1 MKKNVLLLL
10 SVLLWGISSSFAQS
24 KAVTGQITSAEDGSS
39 LPGVSVMVKGSTK
52 GTQTNADGK
61 YRLEN
66 VSSGDILVFTFVGFN
81 PVEETVGSRSII
93 NLALSASESMLDQ
106 LVVVGY
112 GTQKRQEFTGSASTI
127 KGSTIA
133 ERPVQ
138 SFVQGLTGQ
147 ASGVN
152 IIQPNGLLNNPPV
165 IRVRGLSSLSLSS
178 FPLIVV
184 DGIPISTGDV
194 SSNASANN
202 PLGDINPA
210 DIESIDVLKDAAS
223 AAIYG
228 SRAAAGVL
236 LITTKKGKAG
246 KAKFSL
252 DTWAGV
258 SNAVRLPDVL
268 NAQQY
273 MDHKNAA
280 IANALQFNPNAV
292 SASQRNEKNQ
302 SFLPNYDA
310 NGNLIDTDWY
320 DVVYRTGFSQNY
332 NATLQGG
339 SEKTTYY
346 FSAGYTNQ
354 DGFLKA
360 NNFQRKSGR
369 LNLSHEA
376 TRWLKLNMN
385 INYINS
391 LNNAPNSGSY
401 TGGAFATSGL
411 GRIAVAQVP
420 NLPAYTADGSYNLEN
435 NTVGRMNNLLPA
447 QFPNPAVLVDLDKNS
462 SETARFFTNLGAD
475 IRLMEGLNFKT
486 SYSWDNRNTEN
497 AQFWNPYS
505 GDGWSYEGFA
515 YNQNIKSAN
524 WNWINTLSYSKTLA
538 EKHNL
543 NLVVGSDA
551 QRTRTTSWGINRQTL
566 ADYFFDN
573 IQGNYGTNLAAG
585 NGISQISFL
594 AYLASLN
601 YNFGGKY
608 FISANFRRD
617 GNSQLSA
624 ANRWGNFGG
633 ASAGWTVSEE
643 EFFKNSGLANTV
655 SNLRIKASWG
665 KVGNGNMP
673 NAYGSFSLFSS
684 GIYGDVP
691 LLRYSQA
698 GNSNLKWETSE
709 QTNIG
714 LDLGLFNDKI
724 NIEANYYNKD
734 INNMILAVQQAPSKG
749 IPGNEI
755 LANVGSMYNRGIELS
770 ISATPV
776 SKGNFS
782 WHTTLNFS
790 TNKNMVTAL
799 VTDDSQLLQ
808 TTSSL
813 ELSSITK
820 VGYSAA
826 QIYGVK
832 TAGVNPENG
841 RRIFLTKDGK
851 QVQYQHLGGANA
863 WTYLDGTPTT
873 SVASQLQIL
882 GGTIPT
888 WYGGFNN
895 SFAYKNFDLALNF
908 TYSGGNYIYNGSRA
922 GLLDQRVWNNSVDVL
937 NSWKTPGQV
946 TDIPRAIYGDN
957 VSNGS
962 AFLID
967 ANVEKGDFLRLQNV
981 TLGYK
986 LPALF
991 GNSGISNLRVYGQ
1004 VNNAFLITKY
1014 TGVDPEIS
1022 TNGNNNLSSGVE
1034 RNSIPQ
1040 GRQFTFGLNIGF

>member
-10 SVLLWGISSSFAQS
+10 AMLLFNLGATYAQTRTVSGTVTSVD
-24 KAVTGQITSAEDGSS
+24 DGST
-39 LPGVSVMVKGSTK
+39 LPGVSVMVKGTTK
-52 GTQTNADGK
+52 GTQTDIDGK
-61 YRLEN
+61 FRLEG
-66 VSSGDILVFTFVGFN
+66 VSGSETLVFSFVGFN
-81 PVEETVGSRSII
+81 SKEEAIGNRSII
-93 NLALSASESMLDQ
+93 NVTLGASEAALEE

-112 GTQKRQEFTGSASTI
+112 GTQRRQEFTGSASTI

-147 ASGVN
+147 ATGVN

-165 IRVRGLSSLSLSS
+165 IRVRGLSSLGLSS

-194 SSNASANN
+194 SSNAATNN

-236 LITTKKGKAG
+236 LITTKKGKSG
-246 KAKFSL
+246 KAKFNI
-252 DTWAGV
+252 DAWTGI
-258 SNAVRLPDVL
+258 SNPVRLPEVL

-273 MDHKNAA
+273 MDHKNGA
-280 IANALQFNPNAV
+280 IANALALNPNAV
-292 SASQRNEKNQ
+292 PASQRNEQNK

-310 NGNLIDTDWY
+310 NGNLIDTDWF
-320 DVVYRTGFSQNY
+320 DLVYRTGVSQNY
-332 NATLQGG
+332 NASLQGG
-339 SEKTTYY
+339 TDKTNYY

-369 LNLSHEA
+369 LNLTHEA
-376 TRWLKLNMN
+376 TNWLKLNLN

-401 TGGAFATSGL
+401 DGGAFATSGL

-420 NLPAYTADGSYNLEN
+420 NLPAYKADGSYNLEN

-447 QFPNPAVLVDLDKNS
+447 QFPNAAVLIDLDKNS
-462 SETARFFTNLGAD
+462 SETSRFFSNLGAD
-475 IRLMEGLNFKT
+475 VKLYESLTFKT
-486 SYSWDNRNTEN
+486 AYSWDNRNTEN
-497 AQFWNPYS
+497 QQFWNPLN
-505 GDGWSYEGFA
+505 GDGWSYDGYA
-515 YNQNIKSAN
+515 YNNNSKSEN
-524 WNWINTLSYSKTLA
+524 WNWINTLNYSTSFA

-543 NLVVGSDA
+543 SIVVGSDA
-551 QRTRTTSWGINRQTL
+551 QKTRTTSWGINRQTL
-566 ADYFFDN
+566 ADHFFET
-573 IQGNYGTNLAAG
+573 IQGNYETNLAAG
-585 NGISQISFL
+585 NGINQISFL
-594 AYLASLN
+594 AYLGSIS

-608 FISANFRRD
+608 FLNANYRRD

-624 ANRWGNFGG
+624 ANRWGDFGG
-633 ASAGWTVSEE
+633 VSAGWTISEE

-655 SNLRIKASWG
+655 SNLRLKASWG

-673 NAYGSFSLFSS
+673 NAYGSYSLFSS
-684 GIYGDVP
+684 GLYGDAP

-698 GNSNLKWETSE
+698 GNANLKWETSE
-709 QTNIG
+709 QTNFGI
-714 LDLGLFNDKI
+714 DLGLFKNRI

-734 INNMILAVQQAPSKG
+734 INNMILPVPQTPSKG
-749 IPGNEI
+749 IPGNSI
-755 LANVGSMYNRGIELS
+755 LANVGSMYNRGFEFS
-770 ISATPV
+770 ISGNVLAT
-776 SKGNFS
+776 NDFA
-782 WHTTLNFS
+782 WNTTLNFS

-799 VTDDSQLLQ
+799 VSDDSQLLQ
-808 TTSSL
+808 NTSGL

-832 TAGVNPENG
+832 SNGVNPENG
-841 RRIFLTKDGK
+841 RRIFERIDGR
-851 QVQYQHLGGANA
+851 QVQYQHHGGTNA
-863 WTYLDGTPTT
+863 WTFLDGTQT
-873 SVASQLQIL
+873 SSVSNQLQIL

-895 SFAYKNFDLALNF
+895 NFMYKSFDLALNF
-908 TYSGGNYIYNGSRA
+908 TYSGGNYIYNGSKA
-922 GLLDQRVWNNSVDVL
+922 GLRDQRVWNNSVDVL
-937 NSWKTPGQV
+937 NSWKNPGDK
-946 TDIPRAIYGDN
+946 TDVPKAIYGDN

-962 AFLID
+962 AFLISD
-967 ANVEKGDFLRLQNV
+967 NVEKGDFLRLQNV

-986 LPALF
+986 LPNIF
-991 GNSGISNLRVYGQ
+991 GKSGLSSVRIYGQ
-1004 VNNAFLITKY
+1004 VNNAFLLTKY

-1034 RNSIPQ
+1034 RNVIPQ
-1040 GRQFTFGLNIGF
+1040 GRQFTIGANIGF